1 MGPLTFYF
9 DRNFG
14 KGLPTS
20 LLALKL
26 KVVHHHA
33 HKADLGMSCKSRKE
47 QLFGPETPDDEW
59 LQYVGKKGWIAFSH
73 DEKFHLPGYENEMAA
88 IKQFGV
94 GCFYLWGA
102 NARCHEKALCFL
114 KAYDQIVKVVETTP
128 RPFIYRIDKNGKLSK
143 VAIS

>member
-1 MGPLTFYF
+1 MEPLTFYF

-14 KGLPTS
+14 KGLPTA

-33 HKADLGMSCKSRKE
+33 KKAELGISCRNRKE
-47 QLFGPETPDDEW
+47 QLFKPDTDDDEW
-59 LQYVGKKGWIAFSH
+59 LRYVGEKGWIAFSH

-102 NARCHEKALCFL
+102 NAKCHDKALCFL
-114 KAYDQIVKVVETTP
+114 RAYDQIVHAVNTTP
-128 RPFIYRIDKNGKLSK
+128 KPFIYKIDKSGKLSK
-143 VAIS
+143 VAIP